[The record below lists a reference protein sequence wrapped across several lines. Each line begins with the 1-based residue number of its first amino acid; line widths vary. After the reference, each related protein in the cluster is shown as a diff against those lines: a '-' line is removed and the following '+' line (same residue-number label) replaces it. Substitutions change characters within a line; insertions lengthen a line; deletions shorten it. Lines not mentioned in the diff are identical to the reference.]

1 MHPVAQDLT
10 VHAVGRCRLATRP
23 TLQHKG
29 YAKQSPHLAT
39 ILGLAGKPAQVRRG
53 MFLTRDLD
61 RLAHLANPSPSFQ
74 GRSESSSAD
83 LGIDAVSRGFRYLV

>member
-10 VHAVGRCRLATRP
+10 VHAAGRCRLATRP

-39 ILGLAGKPAQVRRG
+39 ILGLAGKPAQVRRR

-61 RLAHLANPSPSFQ
+61 RSTCPSRQPLAKLSGPQ
-74 GRSESSSAD
+74 GILVPPIRESS
-83 LGIDAVSRGFRYLV
+83 R